1 MTKHRT
7 GDTQRGSVTVF
18 FAVTA
23 IGLFAMVGLVVDG
36 GTKVKAIQRADRVA
50 AEAARAAGQAIDVPT
65 AIVGDVPVVRPA
77 DAVAAAEA
85 YLSASGLQGSVTVL
99 DGGLRVQVRT
109 TADERTIFLGLI
121 GIQRLTGTGE
131 AEVTLVR
138 GVTGAGQ

>member
-1 MTKHRT
+1 MTHHGI
-7 GDTQRGSVTVF
+7 GDTHRGSVTVF
-18 FAVTA
+18 FAVAA

-36 GTKVKAIQRADRVA
+36 GAKVKAIQRADRVA

-65 AIVGDVPVVRPA
+65 AIVGDVPVVRPG

-85 YLSASGLQGSVTVL
+85 YLRASGLQGTVTVL
-99 DGGLRVQVRT
+99 DGGRRVQVRT
-109 TADERTIFLGLI
+109 TAAERTIFLGLI

>member
-18 FAVTA
+18 FAVAA

-65 AIVGDVPVVRPA
+65 AIVGDVPVVRPGRRSRRRPGVPECVRTA
-77 DAVAAAEA
+77 GQRDRSGRRPETP
-85 YLSASGLQGSVTVL
+85 ASGPPPTSRPSSWASSAFT
-99 DGGLRVQVRT
+99 D
-109 TADERTIFLGLI
+109 
-121 GIQRLTGTGE
+121 
-131 AEVTLVR
+131 
-138 GVTGAGQ
+138 